1 MKFGTLRQRVERAEF
16 LVEGRA
22 QETRLHWSQLRQY
35 WRAGWSPLRIVTVG
49 FGLGFVTGRS
59 EPQAALGSIAG
70 KLGGIP
76 RILQMI
82 STISALFTAH
92 RAQEASEQ
100 AERAAD
106 TAEEVADDPPV
117 TAGQVPIDQAA

>member
-1 MKFGTLRQRVERAEF
+1 MKFGTLRERVERAEF

-22 QETRLHWSQLRQY
+22 QETRLHWNELRHA
-35 WRAGWSPLRIVTVG
+35 WRAGWSPLRIVMVG
-49 FGLGFVTGRS
+49 FGLGFVTGRN

-76 RILQMI
+76 KILQMI

-92 RAQEASEQ
+92 SAQEASEQ

-106 TAEEVADDPPV
+106 NAEEVASDPPV
-117 TAGQVPIDQAA
+117 TVVQAPVDRAA

>member
-22 QETRLHWSQLRQY
+22 QETRAHWGQLRAT
-35 WRAGWSPLRIVTVG
+35 WRAGWSPLRIVVVG
-49 FGLGFVTGRS
+49 FGLGFVTGRN
-59 EPQAALGSIAG
+59 EPQAALGSIAN

-76 RILQMI
+76 KILQMI

-106 TAEEVADDPPV
+106 SAEEVAAGPPV
-117 TAGQVPIDQAA
+117 TVVQAPVDRAA

>member
-22 QETRLHWSQLRQY
+22 QETRLHWGELRQF

-49 FGLGFVTGRS
+49 FALGFVTGRS
-59 EPQAALGSIAG
+59 DPQAALSSMAG

-76 RILQMI
+76 KMLQMI
-82 STISALFTAH
+82 STICALFTAH

-100 AERAAD
+100 AECAAG
-106 TAEEVADDPPV
+106 TAEEVTDDSPV

>member
-1 MKFGTLRQRVERAEF
+1 MKFGTLRQRVDRAEF

-22 QETRLHWSQLRQY
+22 QETRAQWSRLRES
-35 WRAGWSPLRIVTVG
+35 WRAGWSPLRILAVG
-49 FGLGFVTGRS
+49 FGVGFVTGRN
-59 EPQAALGSIAG
+59 EPQAALGSIAS

-76 RILQMI
+76 RILQMV
-82 STISALFTAH
+82 STLSALFTAH

-106 TAEEVADDPPV
+106 NAEEVAADPPV
-117 TAGQVPIDQAA
+117 TVVQVPVERAA